1 MLLQNPLNPGYPPR
15 FRRSQTEVA
24 GILGILG
31 RRGFWDTPPSSSL
44 ECPSTTSRCGW
55 PMASMASLGCEL
67 RKREAGQICPRRPSK
82 DAFFLHNRSQSTEQM
97 QRQDEDICKIEG
109 HPQCVFSIL
118 TSSCGGVLT
127 WRYLDV
133 CNFPLGSFFVSL
145 WPGPSVTVNCA
156 DFVPVRQKDTKTK
169 IPGDPSLWTVQI
181 CLWDNRAC
189 CELGWLLQ
197 AGMGWWWDQ
206 IVWNPR
212 GSITRF
218 RWTLEDLEI
227 LGSCW
232 EEPRTNKLQRTT
244 N

>member
-1 MLLQNPLNPGYPPR
+1 MSLHDLKVRVADGLNGLLGMWVTQK
-15 FRRSQTEVA
+15 RSWTN
-24 GILGILG
+24 LS
-31 RRGFWDTPPSSSL
+31 PSS
-44 ECPSTTSRCGW
+44 EQGRIFP
-55 PMASMASLGCEL
+55 AQ
-67 RKREAGQICPRRPSK
+67 QITK
-82 DAFFLHNRSQSTEQM
+82 HTEM

-118 TSSCGGVLT
+118 TSSCRGVLT

-181 CLWDNRAC
+181 FLWDNRAC

>member
-1 MLLQNPLNPGYPPR
+1 MLRVCGYVCIFVKSRNRISRGIADSRSWMLRKRYRVLFANILEVVCRDVWIVEKPQQKHNLGLVLIPDWSSKSELLLQNPLNPGYPPR

-156 DFVPVRQKDTKTK
+156 DFSVRQ
-169 IPGDPSLWTVQI
+169 
-181 CLWDNRAC
+181 
-189 CELGWLLQ
+189 
-197 AGMGWWWDQ
+197 
-206 IVWNPR
+206 
-212 GSITRF
+212 
-218 RWTLEDLEI
+218 
-227 LGSCW
+227 
-232 EEPRTNKLQRTT
+232 
-244 N
+244 

>member
-1 MLLQNPLNPGYPPR
+1 MPGWSSKSELLLQNPLNPGYPPR

-97 QRQDEDICKIEG
+97 QRQDADICKIEG

-156 DFVPVRQKDTKTK
+156 DFVFVRQKDTKTK
-169 IPGDPSLWTVQI
+169 IPGDPSLWTVKI
-181 CLWDNRAC
+181 FLWDNRAC

-197 AGMGWWWDQ
+197 AGMGQ
-206 IVWNPR
+206 
-212 GSITRF
+212 
-218 RWTLEDLEI
+218 
-227 LGSCW
+227 
-232 EEPRTNKLQRTT
+232 
-244 N
+244 